1 MFSGKI
7 KIVGFLWLFV
17 FAIFMPADAKNPEAV
32 DSSSLTQKVENLI
45 KRYEKLLATKQEL
58 ENSLG
63 EANKNTEVYK
73 NEVSTLKEQ
82 MLNLERK
89 LNSERQGTEGTTSL
103 LQQKEQAIKN
113 LNDER
118 DKWNAKYENLLKRR
132 KK

>member
-58 ENSLG
+58 ENSL
-63 EANKNTEVYK
+63 EKPTRI
-73 NEVSTLKEQ
+73 
-82 MLNLERK
+82 RK
-89 LNSERQGTEGTTSL
+89 F
-103 LQQKEQAIKN
+103 IKM
-113 LNDER
+113 
-118 DKWNAKYENLLKRR
+118 KCRR
-132 KK
+132 SKSRC